1 MTDIG
6 YIGYI
11 ESNDLPFSLCLGFAL
26 CRKRSQSGK
35 LKQKTNISSWSRS
48 KDWINL
54 PLPQKR
60 SPAPPPRNHALWS
73 GLMKTHGRG
82 AVGWL
87 ASAQRIPG
95 PQNLSHVWGVL
106 RILSNVH
113 IPPSASGA
121 VPRALQTTDE
131 ISYVGNSLRGPTKET
146 GLRFLCGGREKQVLE
161 THWRNRGPED
171 FGRVFS

>member
-1 MTDIG
+1 MANWNKKGTSHRDPDPRIG
-6 YIGYI
+6 
-11 ESNDLPFSLCLGFAL
+11 STCPSPKNDH
-26 CRKRSQSGK
+26 Q
-35 LKQKTNISSWSRS
+35 
-48 KDWINL
+48 
-54 PLPQKR
+54 
-60 SPAPPPRNHALWS
+60 PPPRNHALWS

-113 IPPSASGA
+113 IPPSAPGA

-131 ISYVGNSLRGPTKET
+131 ISYVGELTQRATKET
-146 GLRFLCGGREKQVLE
+146 GLRFLLWRLEKQVLE
-161 THWRNRGPED
+161 THWRSERMTGD
-171 FGRVFS
+171 FGRVFRKMPTWTLCVILFFGRKV